1 VDGGSSRSYLAKMAS
16 LAALSSPSPRSADS
30 RNNQNDSVA
39 SSKEDS
45 SFPSSAS
52 PIVDGGNDTMIIRG
66 KEGSVST
73 LEAYTQDDASV
84 NSEQQLALRI
94 DKETKPHHHLLRLL
108 KEMDLGDE
116 SSDPTKNEAVASLI
130 GDFER
135 DVTQIQQKIQNEK
148 LLKNTAENPMPLPPG
163 WIALE
168 CPDTMDIYY
177 ANEET
182 GETTWD
188 RPGLNGE
195 TNEALLNASVES
207 SERSDQSGSVGESDD
222 ENVSVENSLPPNWIA
237 LEDPDSGD
245 IYYANE
251 VTGITTWDRPGP
263 EEHQEE
269 SSYNESISSGYDDKS
284 QSEYSSSSARLNGGS
299 KAPSVSSQR
308 EEEEDLQSSSQ
319 QDNGIYD
326 NSYISQS
333 EEVSH
338 SASFNDKSNNSDFH
352 LSGQTMSA
360 EEDDDD
366 DLPEGWFSAI
376 DPDSKERYYC
386 NDQTGE
392 SQWERPEQEQTSQ
405 QSSQPGEDNDQSSQ
419 DADVSGNLPE
429 GWEAM
434 LDPSSGDYYYCKWDG
449 TTTWE
454 KPAPD
459 NLNQDTTQ
467 HDDDDDDDDDALP
480 ENWFAVDDPASGDT
494 YYYNE
499 VTNETSWEI
508 PTDTTN
514 LMSRLS
520 VQENSSIVYE
530 QDSVSSSKY

>member
-1 VDGGSSRSYLAKMAS
+1 MAS
-16 LAALSSPSPRSADS
+16 LAALSSGSSQRSADS
-30 RNNQNDSVA
+30 RQNQS
-39 SSKEDS
+39 EDS
-45 SFPSSAS
+45 SFLSSSS
-52 PIVDGGNDTMIIRG
+52 PNVDDGGNETMVIRG
-66 KEGSVST
+66 KEGSLSALDV
-73 LEAYTQDDASV
+73 YTQDDAKSV

-135 DVTQIQQKIQNEK
+135 DVTQIQQQIQNEK
-148 LLKNTAENPMPLPPG
+148 LLKNTAENPVPLPPG

-188 RPGLNGE
+188 RPGLDGE
-195 TNEALLNASVES
+195 TNEALLNDSVES
-207 SERSDQSGSVGESDD
+207 SERSDQSDSVGESDD
-222 ENVSVENSLPPNWIA
+222 EYGSVENALPPNWIA

-245 IYYANE
+245 MYYANE
-251 VTGITTWDRPGP
+251 VTGVTTWDRPGP
-263 EEHQEE
+263 EAHQEE
-269 SSYNESISSGYDDKS
+269 SSYNESVSSGYDDKS
-284 QSEYSSSSARLNGGS
+284 QSEYSSSSARFSGSS
-299 KAPSVSSQR
+299 KAHSVSSQR
-308 EEEEDLQSSSQ
+308 EEEDLQSSSQ
-319 QDNGIYD
+319 QDNGTYIS
-326 NSYISQS
+326 SYISQS
-333 EEVSH
+333 EEGSH

-352 LSGQTMSA
+352 LSGQTNA
-360 EEDDDD
+360 EEEEDDDD

-376 DPDSKERYYC
+376 DPDSNERYYC

-405 QSSQPGEDNDQSSQ
+405 ESSQPSEDNDQSLQ
-419 DADVSGNLPE
+419 DADVSENLPE
-429 GWEAM
+429 GWEAI
-434 LDPSSGDYYYCKWDG
+434 LDPSSGEYYYCKWDG

-454 KPAPD
+454 KPSLDD
-459 NLNQDTTQ
+459 NSNQDTTQ
-467 HDDDDDDDDDALP
+467 HDVDGLP

-514 LMSRLS
+514 LISRLS
-520 VQENSSIVYE
+520 VQENNSIVYE
-530 QDSVSSSKY
+530 EDSVTSSIR